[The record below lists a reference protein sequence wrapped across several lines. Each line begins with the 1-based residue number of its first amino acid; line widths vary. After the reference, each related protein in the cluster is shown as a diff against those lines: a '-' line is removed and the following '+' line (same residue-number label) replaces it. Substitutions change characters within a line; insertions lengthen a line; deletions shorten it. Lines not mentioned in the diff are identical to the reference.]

1 MYSNSA
7 KGINLRVAKY
17 VACKFTG
24 INSQAELLQVH
35 HEIRHVVCLNTSE
48 CDKLHYCLSLQVN

>member
-7 KGINLRVAKY
+7 KGINLRVAKL
-17 VACKFTG
+17 VSCKFTD

-35 HEIRHVVCLNTSE
+35 HEIRHMVCLNTSE
-48 CDKLHYCLSLQVN
+48 CDKRHCCLCLQVN